1 MSSLLNME
9 TTGDPGN
16 GLSQQCCSCVSS
28 SSRCWCV
35 DCREALCDDCVVA
48 HRRVTV
54 TRSHRILNQKPDQS
68 TTDQSTTDQS
78 TTGQSTTGEIS
89 APPTKFCRHHPS
101 EPLKLYC
108 FTCYQYTCRDC
119 QLMAHMNHRYQFV
132 TEALVNMKKQ
142 LEAWVQPIRAQ
153 RETVRRSLQD
163 METRLRDIARGE
175 SQLKTELQS
184 SYKICSE
191 ILQKRMRDILEEVKK
206 ASQSE
211 CVWIQRRMEKLKK
224 LQEKQLLLTKTT
236 DKARNIQELS
246 ALFTWSAH
254 IKCQLKDVRDQDP
267 SPPQTMSQL
276 QVLVDG
282 KTMGNLLNFGE
293 LKVTWIPFSV
303 SQTSNQNTP
312 DTSSPYPAVTPPTS
326 TSLAPSCK
334 TLPQTRTTNDTA
346 SLVPVQH
353 PPSSLS
359 SLSLPPPPK
368 TRTSTSN
375 QSCLPPSSCPNL
387 NQPTQPVQSQS
398 SSTLTL
404 VSQQLPI
411 RSGLSLSKAL
421 SPSCTVQLVQP
432 AVVLNQPTLVP
443 LITAQTQTV
452 YQVSGSSVAL
462 YPVMPQLPQLLLC
475 QTVSCPP
482 VSGSCQNLP
491 AASAE
496 NSISV
501 GQSHTAAPNH
511 CTLTDESSA
520 AHTRL
525 LASQRLICDSAPHP
539 SSLKHQPQSTV
550 VMAEADSACDHKVP
564 EEAAKPQEPAENRP
578 TSTVT
583 EGTKPSGKPSLPKTE
598 DRDTEGPSVGG
609 LSPSTENKPTFM
621 VSEGTK
627 PSGKPSLPKTEDSD
641 TEGPSVGG
649 LSPSTENKPTFM
661 VSEGTKP
668 SGKPSLPKTEERD
681 TEELSSVIGQQN
693 FNLRRRQS
701 KVSLFRLQL
710 SQPRPGCPR
719 PGVSL
724 PVENIPTVSVS
735 EEPKPS
741 GKPSPPQTEDGDTEG
756 PSSVIG
762 QKDFSLSQYQ
772 PRVSLLRL
780 PLSLPRPGR
789 PLPGFILIPGDTEDE
804 VYVEEVGE
812 DSQSYVDDV
821 SDDLWDSTDPLS
833 SPSSPVTLQ
842 ILSCSACG
850 SAHASIICLSCSRGY
865 HRDCHLPPVG
875 PDIWS
880 EWICSLC
887 QDLSDPSDPY
897 SSERPQSPQSPCLSL
912 LDQRRCESLLLQ
924 LKVEGCTPLSEV
936 GDVWSR
942 LTLISERLTLRRSP
956 HYRTAAEFLSDIWR
970 LFKATSSS
978 QDDLVL
984 NKLQETFHLRL
995 KETFSSE
1002 LHHPPVTPPSS
1013 ERGERSADLHQDP
1026 PDTDTNQSRLK
1037 DTRKRLRDFLTLMG
1051 PSGAKRT
1058 KTDKT
1063 EE

>member
-1 MSSLLNME
+1 MSSPLNME

-16 GLSQQCCSCVSS
+16 SLSQQCCSCVSS

-35 DCREALCDDCVVA
+35 DCREALCPDCVVA

-78 TTGQSTTGEIS
+78 TTGDVS

-132 TEALVNMKKQ
+132 AEALANMRKQ

-163 METRLRDIARGE
+163 METRLRDVARGE
-175 SQLKTELQS
+175 IQLKTELQS

-224 LQEKQLLLTKTT
+224 LQEKQLLLTETT

-254 IKCQLKDVRDQDP
+254 IKCQLKDLQDQDL

-276 QVLVDG
+276 QVLVDE
-282 KTMGNLLNFGE
+282 KSMGNLLNFGE

-312 DTSSPYPAVTPPTS
+312 DTSSPSPAVTPPTS
-326 TSLAPSCK
+326 TSLAPSCE

-346 SLVPVQH
+346 SPVPVQH

-359 SLSLPPPPK
+359 SLSSPPPPK
-368 TRTSTSN
+368 SRTSTSN
-375 QSCLPPSSCPNL
+375 QSCPPPSSCPNL
-387 NQPTQPVQSQS
+387 NQPTQPVQSLS
-398 SSTLTL
+398 SSTLRS
-404 VSQQLPI
+404 VSHQKTNQSQVILTKHQVQSACTSVSKQPI

-421 SPSCTVQLVQP
+421 SPSCSVQLVQP
-432 AVVLNQPTLVP
+432 ALVLNQPTNIP
-443 LITAQTQTV
+443 LIKTQIQTV
-452 YQVSGSSVAL
+452 YQVSGSSVTL

-501 GQSHTAAPNH
+501 GQSHMVAPNH

-520 AHTRL
+520 AHTGL
-525 LASQRLICDSAPHP
+525 LASQRLICDSAPYP
-539 SSLKHQPQSTV
+539 SSLKHQPQSPV

-564 EEAAKPQEPAENRP
+564 EEAAKPHETAENRP
-578 TSTVT
+578 TST
-583 EGTKPSGKPSLPKTE
+583 
-598 DRDTEGPSVGG
+598 
-609 LSPSTENKPTFM
+609 

-627 PSGKPSLPKTEDSD
+627 PSGKPSLPKTEDKD

-693 FNLRRRQS
+693 FNLRRRQI

-710 SQPRPGCPR
+710 SQPRPRCPR

-724 PVENIPTVSVS
+724 PVENIPTVLVS

-821 SDDLWDSTDPLS
+821 SDDLGDSTDPPSSPS

-850 SAHASIICLSCSRGY
+850 SAHASIICLSCGRGY

-875 PDIWS
+875 PDVWS

-897 SSERPQSPQSPCLSL
+897 RSERPQSPQSPCLSL
-912 LDQRRCESLLLQ
+912 QDQRRCESLLLQ

-936 GDVWSR
+936 GDVWSH

-956 HYRTAAEFLSDIWR
+956 HYQTAAEFLSDIWH
-970 LFKATSSS
+970 LFKEISSS

-1002 LHHPPVTPPSS
+1002 LHHPPVTAPSS
-1013 ERGERSADLHQDP
+1013 ERGERSAHLHQDP

-1037 DTRKRLRDFLTLMG
+1037 ETRKRLRDFLTLMG

-1058 KTDKT
+1058 KTDKM